1 MPHNVLIT
9 GVSGYLGGTLL
20 ARLSLVQLTGVDQI
34 FALVRTDAQADACRR
49 YGAEPLQFNAYN
61 PTAVHEAIVTNR
73 ITIVY
78 FLIGCDQF
86 DNQEFFIQ
94 ALAESKKITRQEVHF
109 IFTTGTKQFGSYCG
123 APTDRPLLDTEPD
136 LYEIQKAQRSE
147 HPWALTSVKAN
158 CDVIDKADEY
168 GVRTYIFSPCMVY
181 GRGEGF
187 GNRISIQVVDIVRA
201 AKGAGRVYK
210 VEADRNEWPV
220 CHITDNTN
228 LYIQIL
234 LSILNGKNPGYGKSG
249 YYLASSGRIAWDD
262 VYEAMA
268 IALAKRSVIDDATV
282 VQADD
287 AALEKM
293 ATALGTYKSF
303 VGARIAGLST
313 YTAEHGKELGWS
325 PQYPPQ
331 HILEAA
337 DEEVDFI
344 LQNLKSV

>member
-1 MPHNVLIT
+1 MSHNILIT

-20 ARLSLVQLTGVDQI
+20 ARLSTLQLPGLNKT
-34 FALVRTDAQADACRR
+34 FALVRTDAQGDACRR
-49 YGAEPLQFNAYN
+49 YGTEPLQFDAYN
-61 PTAVHEAIVTNR
+61 QAAIRKAIVENQ

-78 FLIGCDQF
+78 FLIDCDKF
-86 DNQEFFIQ
+86 ENQEFFIQ
-94 ALAESKKITRQEVHF
+94 ALAESKRLTGLESHF

-123 APTDRPLLDTEPD
+123 APTDRPLLDVDPG
-136 LYEIQKAQRSE
+136 LYDIQKAQRSE
-147 HPWALTSVKAN
+147 HPWGQISVQVN
-158 CDVIDKADEY
+158 CSVIETGEEY

-181 GRGEGF
+181 GKGEGF
-187 GNRISIQVVDIVRA
+187 GNQISIQVVDIVRA
-201 AKGAGRVYK
+201 AKAAGRVYV
-210 VEADRNEWPV
+210 VESEPNKWPV

-234 LSILNGKNPGYGKSG
+234 QSIVQGDNPGYGRNG
-249 YYLASSGRIAWDD
+249 YYLASSGRVAWRD

-268 IALAKRSVIDDATV
+268 AALAKRGVIDDATV

-293 ATALGTYKSF
+293 ASALGTYKSF
-303 VGARIAGLST
+303 VGARIGGLST
-313 YTAEHGKELGWS
+313 YTAEHGKRIGWA

-331 HILEAA
+331 HILTAA

-344 LQNLKSV
+344 LKNLK